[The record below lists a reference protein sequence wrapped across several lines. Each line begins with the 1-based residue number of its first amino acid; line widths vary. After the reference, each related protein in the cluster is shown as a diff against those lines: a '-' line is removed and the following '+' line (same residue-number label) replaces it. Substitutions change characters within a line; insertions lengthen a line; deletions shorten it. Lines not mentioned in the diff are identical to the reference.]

1 MYICFCLFLN
11 LSFQPSPWCF
21 TLCIIFTSTL
31 GNLPKF
37 FEFFLIYDGDES
49 VPDFWTTN
57 LSEDPRYIRSSSY
70 NELIITGIF
79 PLLALCY
86 YNYEIYARIRLSC
99 FIELGRYVGGK
110 YNSVD
115 QLRLL
120 TKFPPLCWHFF
131 ILNIPLGRPKV
142 AILSFSY
149 IFLIDNGSL
158 ANFGIWPIPVIS
170 ITK

>member
-1 MYICFCLFLN
+1 MEFYFSNFSLRIYYYFLN

-110 YNSVD
+110 YNWISSLSSKIVK
-115 QLRLL
+115 
-120 TKFPPLCWHFF
+120 TKFCM
-131 ILNIPLGRPKV
+131 KV
-142 AILSFSY
+142 GELY
-149 IFLIDNGSL
+149 WE
-158 ANFGIWPIPVIS
+158 IWQRVLHMFRY
-170 ITK
+170 

>member
-1 MYICFCLFLN
+1 MCLSLLN

-110 YNSVD
+110 YILTTEFSSLSNS
-115 QLRLL
+115 RLL
-120 TKFPPLCWHFF
+120 TKLC
-131 ILNIPLGRPKV
+131 LKAEL
-142 AILSFSY
+142 
-149 IFLIDNGSL
+149 
-158 ANFGIWPIPVIS
+158 
-170 ITK
+170 

>member
-1 MYICFCLFLN
+1 M
-11 LSFQPSPWCF
+11 
-21 TLCIIFTSTL
+21 
-31 GNLPKF
+31 
-37 FEFFLIYDGDES
+37 
-49 VPDFWTTN
+49 PDFWTTN

-115 QLRLL
+115 QFKTINQILLERETPIRNLRLP
-120 TKFPPLCWHFF
+120 TK
-131 ILNIPLGRPKV
+131 
-142 AILSFSY
+142 
-149 IFLIDNGSL
+149 
-158 ANFGIWPIPVIS
+158 VI
-170 ITK
+170 I

>member
-1 MYICFCLFLN
+1 MCLYFLN

-110 YNSVD
+110 YN
-115 QLRLL
+115 
-120 TKFPPLCWHFF
+120 
-131 ILNIPLGRPKV
+131 
-142 AILSFSY
+142 
-149 IFLIDNGSL
+149 
-158 ANFGIWPIPVIS
+158 
-170 ITK
+170 

>member
-1 MYICFCLFLN
+1 MRNKPYLILANSAERIRGIGQIEIRAFSRVSVMCLSFLN
-11 LSFQPSPWCF
+11 FSFQPSPWCF

-110 YNSVD
+110 YLQLNFRVYQIVD
-115 QLRLL
+115 
-120 TKFPPLCWHFF
+120 C
-131 ILNIPLGRPKV
+131 
-142 AILSFSY
+142 
-149 IFLIDNGSL
+149 
-158 ANFGIWPIPVIS
+158 
-170 ITK
+170 